1 MSETKV
7 TGITFF
13 DGLLLMLI
21 GFKLACIIS
30 WPWLWVIGLPF
41 AILVGCLLAALVLA
55 GIVALIGKVY
65 LYLTRDRDD

>member
-21 GFKLACIIS
+21 GFKLAGIIS